1 MMAHHG
7 VFVTND
13 RKRVAMPNKT
23 AVFVMT
29 GDGLD
34 RIFQNG
40 GSQSWVLNPKNAT
53 KHDYLVT
60 VQTRKTGQ
68 LTGATEPHGM
78 AFLVG
83 KITDIVPSNEINAQG
98 RYLIR
103 ISEYARIKVPCK
115 WRGSNPVR
123 YLDIEDELG
132 IDPDTLDFQP
142 LPGPASAPPVA
153 PVSAA
158 EPGKGELSLD
168 HVESTRGGDLRLTL
182 AQAKAGLAA
191 NLGIRPDQIEI
202 IIKV

>member
-1 MMAHHG
+1 
-7 VFVTND
+7 
-13 RKRVAMPNKT
+13 MPNKT

-29 GDGLD
+29 GDGVD

-40 GSQSWVLNPKNAT
+40 GSQSWVLNPRNAT
-53 KHDYLVT
+53 KHSYLVT

-68 LTGATEPHGM
+68 LTGATEPHGT
-78 AFLVG
+78 AFLIG
-83 KITDIVPSNEINAQG
+83 KITDIVPSNEVNAQG

-123 YLDIEDELG
+123 YLDIEEELG
-132 IDPDTLDFQP
+132 IDPATLDFQP
-142 LPGPASAPPVA
+142 LPGPVMAA
-153 PVSAA
+153 PVSSVSPA
-158 EPGKGELSLD
+158 EPSKNEPPPTDNGERA
-168 HVESTRGGDLRLTL
+168 TGGELRLTL

>member
-1 MMAHHG
+1 
-7 VFVTND
+7 
-13 RKRVAMPNKT
+13 MPNKT

-29 GDGLD
+29 GDGVD

-40 GSQSWVLNPKNAT
+40 GSQSWVLNPRNAT
-53 KHDYLVT
+53 KHTYLVT

-78 AFLVG
+78 AFLIG
-83 KITDIVPSNEINAQG
+83 KITDIVPSSEINAQG

-123 YLDIEDELG
+123 YLDIEEELG
-132 IDPDTLDFQP
+132 IDPATLDFQP
-142 LPGPASAPPVA
+142 VPGPALAAPVA
-153 PVSAA
+153 RLSSV
-158 EPGKGELSLD
+158 EPGKDDAPLRDTMEPVNGGELK
-168 HVESTRGGDLRLTL
+168 LTL